1 MQSVLEPAKNTH
13 RKRLAR
19 AASVAM
25 LVVLA
30 AIFLAPQLNV
40 SRFRHRI
47 ERSVSAGL
55 GRPVQVGAVSF
66 RLFPSPAFVLSDVT
80 VAQDPAF
87 GTEPAISAPT
97 VTAVLQMGSLL
108 HGHFAVATL
117 SLDDPSLNLTR
128 NADGRWDFDSILRRS
143 NAVHTSARTQFP
155 YVEATGA
162 RINFKYGVE
171 KQPFS
176 LVDGELALWRE
187 ASGQWHLRLKA
198 QPLRTD
204 LDMNDTGELRAEAAI
219 HFAPT
224 AALTPVTAHVE
235 WGQAPLGEISRLLSG
250 GDSGWRGMARMS
262 GDASGTLA
270 ELGLSAQFE
279 VEGLRRTEV
288 VPADALNVNIG
299 CHARLDTEQS
309 RLQAIDCSAPA
320 GAGSVQ
326 LTGNLALGAG
336 MRTAPAPAFTPT
348 LQVELRQITADTALQ
363 WLRHVRAGIAPQ
375 MGAAGEMN
383 GSVVCGE
390 AAQGVASAWSCTGAV
405 HLRQGALLLPGL
417 AHPLP
422 LPELDWV
429 RVQPTAQGKKNVRGR
444 VTAARTKSDAANQT
458 APIAFTL
465 APAHLSLGASA
476 PAVVTGTVTS
486 QGYSV
491 SLNGPATLET
501 LLPMAQAMGWTE
513 ISARVQGLQGRAALA
528 LTRQGVW
535 LASAAAT
542 GAQAAPPSRWSGT
555 VQLQNVQATLAN
567 WPGQVQMA
575 TATAHLDA
583 GSILL
588 DKIRG
593 SYQQQ
598 SFDGSLRYAVP
609 QAAVS
614 AETSCSFHLHAAA
627 WTPGQMHLWK
637 PTSTSSSPRWLAVV
651 QRWMGDLPTLPD
663 CTGNLQADRIV
674 LGTVVLNHAA
684 LNVHLHGQR
693 ADVSNVQGSLWGGTV
708 QGSGSLERGN
718 DQPEAQVQLAV
729 RGMQAALIAA
739 ALHAPH
745 WGSGS
750 IDAQLH
756 GTAQGWSMQQMIAGA
771 TGKLSLQWNAGTW
784 NAAALAATP
793 LAKLQRL
800 SLQASVRNQAV
811 EIHQGD
817 LVSAGRHVQVAGAVN
832 FSGAVH
838 LTLQPGTVQVQGTL
852 AHPIVAAAA
861 AQGAAQ
867 PTP

>member
-1 MQSVLEPAKNTH
+1 MH
-13 RKRLAR
+13 RQRLAR
-19 AASVAM
+19 AAAWVV

-80 VAQDPAF
+80 VAEDPAF
-87 GTEPAISAPT
+87 GAEPAMSAPT
-97 VTAVLQMGSLL
+97 VTAALQMGSLL
-108 HGHFAVATL
+108 RGHFAVATL
-117 SLDDPSLNLTR
+117 SLEDPSLNLTR
-128 NADGRWDFDSILRRS
+128 GADGRWDFDSILRRS
-143 NAVHTSARTQFP
+143 NAAPSNARTQFP

-162 RINFKYGVE
+162 RINFKYGAE

-176 LVDGELALWRE
+176 LMDGDLALWRE
-187 ASGQWHLRLKA
+187 SAGQWHLRLKA

-235 WGQAPLGEISRLLSG
+235 WSPAPLGEMSRLLSG
-250 GDSGWRGMARMS
+250 GDSGWRGMAQMS

-270 ELGLSAQFE
+270 DLGISAQFE

-299 CHARLDTEQS
+299 CHAQLDLSQS

-320 GAGSVQ
+320 GEGSVR

-336 MRTAPAPAFTPT
+336 LRAASDLSSTAPVFTPT
-348 LQVELRQITADTALQ
+348 LQVELRQLTADTALQ

-375 MGAAGEMN
+375 MSAAGEMN
-383 GSVVCGE
+383 GSVACSE
-390 AAQGVASAWSCTGAV
+390 TAQGFAFAWNCTGAV
-405 HLRQGALLLPGL
+405 HLLQGALLLPGL

-429 RVQPTAQGKKNVRGR
+429 CMQPTVAGKKQGR
-444 VTAARTKSDAANQT
+444 KSAHSRASAAGSNNDAANRT
-458 APIAFTL
+458 VPIAFTL

-476 PAVVTGTVTS
+476 PAVVTGTVTAR
-486 QGYSV
+486 GYSV

-513 ISARVQGLQGRAALA
+513 ISARVQGLQGRAVLA

-542 GAQAAPPSRWSGT
+542 GTQNAPPSRWSGT

-567 WPGQVQMA
+567 WPGQVQLA

-588 DKIRG
+588 DKMRG

-609 QAAVS
+609 QAS
-614 AETSCSFHLHAAA
+614 ASPETSCSFHLHSAV

-637 PTSTSSSPRWLAVV
+637 RASTGSSPRWLAVV

-663 CTGNLQADRIV
+663 CTGTLQADRIV
-674 LGTVVLNHAA
+674 LGAVVLNHAA

-708 QGSGSLERGN
+708 QGNGSLERGN
-718 DQPEAQVQLAV
+718 DQPEAQVQLTV
-729 RGMQAALIAA
+729 HDMQAASMAA
-739 ALHAPH
+739 AFHAQH

-750 IDAQLH
+750 IDAQLR
-756 GTAQGWSMQQMIAGA
+756 GTAQGWSVQQMIASA
-771 TGKLSLQWNAGTW
+771 VGKLSLQCNAGTW

-793 LAKLQRL
+793 LAKWQRL
-800 SLQASVRNQAV
+800 SLQATMRNQAV

-817 LVSAGRHVQVAGAVN
+817 LFTAGRHVQVGGAVN

-838 LTLQPGTVQVQGTL
+838 LTLQPGSVQVQGTL
-852 AHPIVAAAA
+852 AHPIVAVAATQSA
-861 AQGAAQ
+861 AL